1 MTFRGIGYFA
11 LTAIF
16 LMTFVVFAAYA
27 QQLPGTAAN
36 SHETLNLTNA
46 QVMKIQAQLL
56 AHAEE
61 TRTLT
66 QNVQAARESLN
77 TAVLQGDSVHIAMAL
92 LSLDA
97 AEKAL
102 KNTQIANQRNLL
114 SVLNESQKQLIKG
127 YSSQVPVSD

>member
-1 MTFRGIGYFA
+1 MFAITFLTFA
-11 LTAIF
+11 
-16 LMTFVVFAAYA
+16 VHA
-27 QQLPGTAAN
+27 QQLPGTAAG

-56 AHAEE
+56 ARAEE

-66 QNVQAARESLN
+66 QNVHAAREALN
-77 TAVLQGDSVHIAMAL
+77 TAVQQGDAVRTAMAL

-102 KNTQIANQRNLL
+102 KTTETANQRNLM
-114 SVLNESQKQLIKG
+114 SVLNDSQKQLIKG
-127 YSSQVPVSD
+127 YSAQVPVSD